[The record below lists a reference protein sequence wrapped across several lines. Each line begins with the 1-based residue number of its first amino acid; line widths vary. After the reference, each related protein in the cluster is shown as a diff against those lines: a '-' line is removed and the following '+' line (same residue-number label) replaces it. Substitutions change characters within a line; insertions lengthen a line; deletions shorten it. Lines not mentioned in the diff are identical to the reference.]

1 MPELLAK
8 ETTAPLVAEL
18 REKRVEVETSAGRA
32 SSRRTK
38 ARHDDI
44 RHWQRREL
52 ERGRRRSRGSSKAC
66 LFYVLRGLAGAAE
79 SPGRLRK
86 SARVVR
92 SRAVGWAVVVG

>member
-18 REKRVEVETSAGRA
+18 REKRVEVETSAGKM

-44 RHWQRREL
+44 RHWQRRE
-52 ERGRRRSRGSSKAC
+52 RGKRRSRGSSKAC